1 MRRGEEKRRKM
12 QWLEMEGMER
22 NHRMGHRKVSEDN
35 KKVVF
40 FAFALAFT
48 IFMVAPVIAE
58 TVTYTYD
65 DAGRL
70 VKADYGNGTA
80 IEYNYDNA
88 GNLLE
93 RGITGEEPALFFDTS
108 PGAYPSISGMHNGTI
123 TPNVTIEVSQLY
135 TYPMCRNW
143 RAFRICCLLSL

>member
-12 QWLEMEGMER
+12 QRLEMDGMER

-58 TVTYTYD
+58 TITYNYD

-70 VKADYGNGTA
+70 IRVEYDDGTG
-80 IEYNYDNA
+80 YY
-88 GNLLE
+88 LHL
-93 RGITGEEPALFFDTS
+93 R
-108 PGAYPSISGMHNGTI
+108 
-123 TPNVTIEVSQLY
+123 Q
-135 TYPMCRNW
+135 R
-143 RAFRICCLLSL
+143 R